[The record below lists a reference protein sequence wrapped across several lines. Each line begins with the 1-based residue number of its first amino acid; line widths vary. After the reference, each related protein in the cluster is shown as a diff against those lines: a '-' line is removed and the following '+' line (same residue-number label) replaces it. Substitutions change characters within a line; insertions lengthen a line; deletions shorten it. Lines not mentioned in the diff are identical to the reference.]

1 MWVQW
6 DDDKDEFKGV
16 VRELPPSLRG
26 RAAPALALLGYRE
39 LVVDRPEDYIA
50 RFPHLLG
57 SSVFKKM
64 ADGRVKQTF
73 PDADFSV
80 KAVRAELV
88 RQARESAGKEMT
100 KTDWYVV
107 RSAEGQGKIPK
118 HVAALRAKI
127 RAHVDWIADDVE
139 HTSARLL
146 VEYQWHWPRS
156 ADDVM
161 LRGVP
166 VQMTVT
172 PPPPVDI
179 VEVPPQDVPTGAGFD
194 PDAVEEGNPD
204 PNVVDPAPAAP
215 AKPEAAPAPATTD
228 GHVPFYML
236 GEEPP
241 SLDAEGFP
249 LITVYAPN
257 VEDIGPRPDNE

>member
-16 VRELPPSLRG
+16 VRELPPALRG
-26 RAAPALALLGYRE
+26 RTGPALALLGYRE
-39 LVVDRPEDYIA
+39 LVVDRPEDFIA

-57 SSVFKKM
+57 SSTFTRM
-64 ADGRVKQTF
+64 TDGRVKQTF
-73 PDADFSV
+73 PVADFSV
-80 KAVRAELV
+80 KAVRAEIV

-107 RSAEGQGKIPK
+107 RSAEGQGEIPK

-139 HTSARLL
+139 TTGARDL

-172 PPPPVDI
+172 PPPPVD
-179 VEVPPQDVPTGAGFD
+179 VLEVPPPDVPTGAGFD
-194 PDAVEEGNPD
+194 PDAAEEGNPD
-204 PNVVDPAPAAP
+204 PDVVDQLVVPAA
-215 AKPEAAPAPATTD
+215 PEAAPPPPTTD
-228 GHVPFYML
+228 GPVPFFML

-241 SLDAEGFP
+241 TLDAEGFP

-257 VEDIGPRPDNE
+257 VEDIGPQPDNE